1 MFRRLAGRSGR
12 QGRQRS
18 CRIRFQRSLAKS
30 RAVRHSLLWHLFSY
44 YCPRELNILDPGE
57 LRQDSPAQDGQSG
70 CRIEIGLGWV
80 GYPLHLPA
88 ALDGCAQ

>member
-1 MFRRLAGRSGR
+1 MFRRLAGRRRR

-30 RAVRHSLLWHLFSY
+30 RTVRHSLLCIYSPTVALGNF
-44 YCPRELNILDPGE
+44 NILDPGE
-57 LRQDSPAQDGQSG
+57 LRQDSLAQDGQSG
-70 CRIEIGLGWV
+70 CRIEIRLGWV
-80 GYPLHLPA
+80 GYPLHVPA